1 MSNNKNLE
9 SIKNKLYEGT
19 LFISPKYIGYVRV
32 PELEESV
39 EVQTELLGTGLHG
52 DKVIV
57 KVTGINQ
64 YNNPIG
70 EVVEIIRRAKV
81 GYAGTLARDEK
92 GNLIVEPSDPK
103 NNIKIEILENEIGAK
118 DGEKVFVKI
127 INWTDQS
134 VKPKGIIK
142 QILGKPFEN
151 NAEMLGISLEKG
163 FDTNY
168 PDDVLEEAKR
178 LKEESLGKDSI
189 EKNVSIRRDM
199 RTTTTFTIDPADA
212 KDFDD
217 ALSFKK
223 LDNGNYEIGIHIADV
238 SHYVTPGSALDH
250 EAYKRQTSV
259 YLVDRTIPMLPEVL
273 SNDLC
278 SLNPNEDKLTM
289 SAVFEMDEKGNV
301 HNEWYGKT
309 IIHSDK
315 RFTYENAQE
324 TLDKKT
330 GDFFEELNILN
341 NIAKKLTQ
349 RRMDEGAIALD
360 QEEVKFKLD
369 EKGVPVGVYIKE
381 RGDTNKLIEEFMLLA
396 NRKVAE
402 YVAKRAEQKAN
413 VFVYRVHDLPDE
425 DKMKELAEFLK
436 TLGYP
441 MKIRGGVIPSKDLNQ
456 LMKRLEDSE
465 FKDTVHTAVIRS
477 MAKAVYSTKN
487 IGHYGLAFK
496 YYTHFTSPIRRYPDV
511 MVHRFIQSYLFNEEV
526 PEAEWASYAK
536 TCEYASQR
544 EKEAADAERASIKYK
559 QVEYMTY
566 HLGETLDGVV
576 TGVSRNGIFVEDKA
590 TKCEGMVRLKDLG
603 KDFFTYDEKKAQ
615 IVGRDS
621 KQVFRLGTN
630 VRIKVLQADLSK
642 KIIDYALA

>member
-1 MSNNKNLE
+1 MSNNKTIE
-9 SIKNKLYEGT
+9 KRLYEGT
-19 LFISPKYIGYVRV
+19 LFVSPKYIGYVRV

-39 EVQTELLGTGLHG
+39 EVQTEKLGTGLHG

-81 GYAGTLARDEK
+81 GYAGVLTKDEK

-103 NNIKIEILENEIGAK
+103 NHVHIEIIENEIGAK
-118 DGEKVFVKI
+118 IGEKVFVKI
-127 INWTDQS
+127 VNWTDQS
-134 VKPKGIIK
+134 VKPKGVIK
-142 QILGKPFEN
+142 QVLGKPFEN
-151 NAEMLGISLEKG
+151 EAEMLGISLEKG

-168 PDDVLEEAKR
+168 PDDVIEEAKK
-178 LKEESLGKDSI
+178 LKEESTGKDSI
-189 EKNVSIRRDM
+189 EKNVAIRRDM

-223 LDNGNYEIGIHIADV
+223 LDNGNFEIGIHIADV

-324 TLDKKT
+324 TLNKKS

-349 RRMDEGAIALD
+349 KRMDEGAIALD

-369 EKGVPVGVYIKE
+369 EKGVPIGVYIKE

-402 YVAKRAEQKAN
+402 YVAKKAEQKAN

-456 LMKRLEDSE
+456 LMKKLEDSE

-511 MVHRFIQSYLFNEEV
+511 MVHRFIQSYLFNQEV

-566 HLGETLDGVV
+566 HLGEVFDGVV
-576 TGVSRNGIFVEDKA
+576 TGVSRNGIFVEDKS

-603 KDFFTYDEKKAQ
+603 KDFFTYDEKKGQ

-621 KQVFRLGTN
+621 KQVFRLGTK
-630 VRIKVLQADLSK
+630 VKIKVLQADLSK
-642 KIIDYALA
+642 KIIDYVLA

>member
-1 MSNNKNLE
+1 MGIEK
-9 SIKNKLYEGT
+9 KLYEGT
-19 LFISPKYIGYVRV
+19 LFVSPKHVGYVRTS
-32 PELEESV
+32 ELDESV
-39 EVQTELLGTGLHG
+39 EVKTELLGTGLHG

-64 YNNPIG
+64 YNNPVG
-70 EVVEIIRRAKV
+70 EVVEIVRRAKV
-81 GYAGTLARDEK
+81 GYAGIYKKDDH
-92 GNLIVEPSDPK
+92 GHMIVEPSDPK
-103 NNIKIEILENEIGAK
+103 NHIHIEIIENDVGAQEG
-118 DGEKVFVKI
+118 DKVFVKI
-127 INWTDQS
+127 VNWASQS
-134 VKPKGIIK
+134 VSPKGIVK
-142 QILGKPFEN
+142 QVLGKPFEN
-151 NAEMLGISLEKG
+151 NAEMLGISMEKG

-168 PDDVLEEAKR
+168 PDEVTKEAKE
-178 LKEESLGKDSI
+178 LKEHSQKDDSLENNLVG
-189 EKNVSIRRDM
+189 RRDM
-199 RTTTTFTIDPADA
+199 RGITTFTIDPADA

-223 LDNGNYEIGIHIADV
+223 LDNGNIEVGIHIADV
-238 SHYVTPGSALDH
+238 SHYVTPASALDH
-250 EAYKRQTSV
+250 EAFKRQTSV

-289 SAVFEMDEKGNV
+289 SAIFEIDQEGQV
-301 HNEWYGKT
+301 HSEWFGKT

-315 RFTYENAQE
+315 RFAYEDAQKII
-324 TLDKKT
+324 DAKK
-330 GDFFEELNILN
+330 GDFFEELDTLN
-341 NIAKKLTQ
+341 KIAKKLTAS
-349 RRMDEGAIALD
+349 RMAAGAIALD

-369 EKGVPVGVYIKE
+369 ENGVPIGVYIKE

-402 YVAKRAEQKAN
+402 FVAKRADKKAN

-436 TLGYP
+436 NIGYP
-441 MKIRGGVIPSKDLNQ
+441 MKLKDGIIPSKDLNN
-456 LMKRLEDSE
+456 LMKKLEDSE
-465 FKDTVHTAVIRS
+465 FKDTVHTAIIRS

-511 MVHRFIQSYLFNEEV
+511 MVHRFVQAYLNNTEV
-526 PEAEWASYAK
+526 PEEEWASYAK

-566 HLGETLDGVV
+566 HIGEELDGVV
-576 TGVSRNGIFVEDKA
+576 TGVSRGGIFVEDKK

-603 KDFFTYDEKKAQ
+603 KDFFTFDEKKNQ
-615 IVGRDS
+615 IIGRNT
-621 KQVFRLGTN
+621 KKVFKLGTN
-630 VRIKVLQADLSK
+630 IRIKVLQADLTK
-642 KIIDYALA
+642 KIIDYVLV

>member
-1 MSNNKNLE
+1 MEVEK
-9 SIKNKLYEGT
+9 KLYEGT
-19 LFISPKYIGYVRV
+19 LFVSPKHIGYVRTS
-32 PELEESV
+32 ELDESV
-39 EVQTELLGTGLHG
+39 EVKTELLGTGLHG

-70 EVVEIIRRAKV
+70 EIVEIVRRAKV
-81 GYAGTLARDEK
+81 GYAGTYKKDEH
-92 GNLIVEPSDPK
+92 GHMIVEPSDPK
-103 NNIKIEILENEIGAK
+103 NHIHIEIIENEFGAVEG
-118 DGEKVFVKI
+118 DKVFVKI
-127 INWTDQS
+127 VNWDNQS
-134 VKPKGIIK
+134 VSPKGIIK
-142 QILGKPFEN
+142 QVLGKPFEN
-151 NAEMLGISLEKG
+151 NAEMLGISMEKG
-163 FDTNY
+163 FDSNY
-168 PDDVLEEAKR
+168 PPEVDKEAEEIKKHSQTDDS
-178 LKEESLGKDSI
+178 LKNNLA
-189 EKNVSIRRDM
+189 NRRDM
-199 RTTTTFTIDPADA
+199 RGTTTFTIDPADA

-223 LDNGNYEIGIHIADV
+223 LDNGNYEVGIHIADV

-250 EAYKRQTSV
+250 EAFKRQTSV
-259 YLVDRTIPMLPEVL
+259 YLVDRTIPMLPEIL

-289 SAVFEMDEKGNV
+289 SAVFEVDNNGNV
-301 HNEWYGKT
+301 HNEWFGKT

-324 TLDKKT
+324 TISKKS
-330 GDFFEELNILN
+330 GDFFEELDTLN
-341 NIAKKLTQ
+341 NIAKKLTAA
-349 RRMDEGAIALD
+349 RMEAGAIALD

-369 EKGVPVGVYIKE
+369 ANGVPIGVYIKE

-402 YVAKRAEQKAN
+402 YVAKRAEKKAN

-425 DKMKELAEFLK
+425 DKMQELANFLK

-441 MKIRGGVIPSKDLNQ
+441 MKIRDGIIPSKDLNQ
-456 LMKRLEDSE
+456 LMKKLEDSE
-465 FKDTVHTAVIRS
+465 FKDTVHTAIIRS

-511 MVHRFIQSYLFNEEV
+511 MVHRFMQAYLTNTEV
-526 PEAEWASYAK
+526 PEEEWASYAK
-536 TCEYASQR
+536 TCEYASSR

-566 HLGETLDGVV
+566 HIGEEFDGVV
-576 TGVSRNGIFVEDKA
+576 TGISRNGIFVEDKS

-603 KDFFTYDEKKAQ
+603 KDFFSFDEKKNQ
-615 IVGRDS
+615 IIGRNT
-621 KQVFRLGTN
+621 KKVFRLGTN
-630 VRIKVLQADLSK
+630 VRIKVLQADLTK
-642 KIIDYALA
+642 KIIDYVLV

>member
-1 MSNNKNLE
+1 MNIEK
-9 SIKNKLYEGT
+9 KLYEGT
-19 LFISPKYIGYVRV
+19 LFVSPKYVGYVRTA
-32 PELEESV
+32 ELDESV
-39 EVQTELLGTGLHG
+39 EVQTEKLGTGLHG

-70 EVVEIIRRAKV
+70 EIVEIIRRAKV
-81 GYAGTLARDEK
+81 GYAGVLRKDEK
-92 GNLIVEPSDPK
+92 GMLVVEPSDPK
-103 NNIKIEILENEIGAK
+103 NHIHIEIIENEPQAK
-118 DGEKVFVKI
+118 EGEKVFVKI
-127 INWTDQS
+127 VNWADQS
-134 VKPKGIIK
+134 VKPKGIITK
-142 QILGKPFEN
+142 VLGKPFEN
-151 NAEMLGISLEKG
+151 NAEMLGISMEKG
-163 FDTNY
+163 FDSHY
-168 PDDVLEEAKR
+168 PDDVLEEAKK
-178 LKEESLGKDSI
+178 LKEESLGADSI
-189 EKNVSIRRDM
+189 EKNIAVRRDM

-223 LDNGNYEIGIHIADV
+223 LAEGRYEVGIHIADV

-289 SAVFEMDEKGNV
+289 SAIFEIDDNGNV
-301 HNEWYGKT
+301 YTEWYGKT

-324 TLDKKT
+324 VLDKKQ
-330 GDFFEELNILN
+330 GDFFEELNTLN
-341 NIAKKLTQ
+341 SIAKKLTEA
-349 RRMDEGAIALD
+349 RMNAGAIALD

-369 EKGVPVGVYIKE
+369 EQGVPIGVYIKE

-402 YVAKRAEQKAN
+402 YVAKKAEKKAN

-441 MKIRGGVIPSKDLNQ
+441 MKLKDGIIPSRDLNN
-456 LMKRLEDSE
+456 LMKKLEDSK

-477 MAKAVYSTKN
+477 MAKAIYSTKN

-511 MVHRFIQSYLFNEEV
+511 MVHRFVQSYLNGEEV

-536 TCEYASQR
+536 TCEYASSR

-559 QVEYMTY
+559 QVEYMTM
-566 HLGETLDGVV
+566 HIGEVFEGVV
-576 TGVSRNGIFVEDKA
+576 TGVTRNGIFVEDKA

-603 KDFFTYDEKKAQ
+603 TDFFTYDEKKGQ
-615 IVGRDS
+615 IVGRNS
-621 KQVFRLGTN
+621 KQIYRLGTN

-642 KIIDYALA
+642 KIIDYVLA